1 MKLKLIV
8 ILFLL
13 KAASNALAQDSLVE
27 WDPQGMRFSIMLQ
40 PYYIETN
47 GANQVNFGMGGRID
61 YYFPNM
67 LSLHGSIKQALFDLN
82 NYNANGKGAIN
93 SENTT
98 NLFRQHEFG
107 AGLFFNLDGSTKTRV
122 YAWPGTAIFDPI
134 EKDTFYD
141 YTRESLPCRTMIVL
155 RGGVYNWQQSVDAV
169 ASSPGTLVG
178 IDNSNNTF
186 KFNDANDL
194 YTNITSRGLY
204 AGLSL
209 SKLVDVFYPGANGQQ
224 RNVSFI
230 RNLYLD
236 VLYAPDITV
245 DNIVLNGN
253 AYNVKGSQGL
263 PVQNLGGRI
272 VYEKTGV
279 RDFPK
284 PNFSYRIEAGIR
296 PGLAD
301 QGFYIMQTIGLG
313 FAR

>member
-1 MKLKLIV
+1 MNNKLLL

-13 KAASNALAQDSLVE
+13 SGVTVSRAQDSLVE
-27 WDPQGMRFSIMLQ
+27 WDPAGMRFSIMLQ

-47 GANQVNFGMGGRID
+47 GANQVNFGMGARAD
-61 YYFPNM
+61 YYFPKV

-82 NYNANGKGAIN
+82 NYNANGKGAIT

-98 NLFRQHEFG
+98 NLFQQYEFG
-107 AGLFFNLDGSTKTRV
+107 AGLFFNLDGNTKARV
-122 YAWPGTAIFDPI
+122 YAWPGTGYYDAI

-141 YTRESLPCRTMIVL
+141 YTKESLPCRTMIGL
-155 RGGVYNWQQSVDAV
+155 RGGVYNWRQSVDAV
-169 ASSPGTLVG
+169 AASPGALVSSDG
-178 IDNSNNTF
+178 TF
-186 KFNDANDL
+186 VFNDSDDL
-194 YTNITSRGLY
+194 YTNITTRGFY

-245 DNIVLNGN
+245 DNIVINGVPR
-253 AYNVKGSQGL
+253 NVTGPQGI
-263 PVQNLGGRI
+263 PTNNMGGRI

-279 RDFPK
+279 GDFPK
-284 PNFSYRIEAGIR
+284 LNFSYRIEAGIR

-301 QGFYIMQTIGLG
+301 KGFYIMQTIGLG